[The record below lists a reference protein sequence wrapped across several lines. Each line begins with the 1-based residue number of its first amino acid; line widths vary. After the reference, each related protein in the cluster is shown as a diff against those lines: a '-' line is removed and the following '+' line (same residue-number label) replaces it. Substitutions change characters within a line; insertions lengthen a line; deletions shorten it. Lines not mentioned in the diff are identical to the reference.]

1 MIILGSPTILI
12 KYYQIHIRVLIYL
25 KENTFQGCK
34 GAGWFRG
41 SDSIWKIQFTEML
54 EKEKEALIH
63 ALKQY
68 CELDTLAMVFIYE
81 HWLSV
86 REDKC

>member
-1 MIILGSPTILI
+1 MQDGSGALI
-12 KYYQIHIRVLIYL
+12 AYGKL
-25 KENTFQGCK
+25 
-34 GAGWFRG
+34 
-41 SDSIWKIQFTEML
+41 QFTEML